1 MKEHLKQLV
10 RDSAPLQGRNVAREY
25 LQSRILGAVQRAGAM
40 TSLAFQGGTCLRFV
54 YGLPRYSEDL
64 DFALEGDRS
73 SYDLRAYLRA
83 VRSELG
89 AENYRVEL
97 SLREQKTV
105 NSGVVRLPGILYE
118 VGLSPHA
125 SEVLAVRVEVDT
137 RPPAGAGMEIH
148 LVRRHVTLRLHC
160 HDRSSLLAGKVHA
173 VLQRPYAKRPIAGPA
188 LARELATRRRAS
200 GPATPS
206 FHGSCTGGHFV
217 PLARLPQ
224 KGRDWF
230 DLIWY
235 LSDPEWPPPNLDLL
249 NAALAQSG
257 WTGEALGPQTWRG
270 AIGQRLRELD
280 WARVVAD
287 VRPFLEQQHDVD
299 LIGEDSVARLLR

>member
-173 VLQRPYAKRPIAGPA
+173 VLQRPYAK
-188 LARELATRRRAS
+188 
-200 GPATPS
+200 
-206 FHGSCTGGHFV
+206 
-217 PLARLPQ
+217 
-224 KGRDWF
+224 GRDWF

-287 VRPFLEQQHDVD
+287 VRPFLEHQYDIE
-299 LIGEDSVARLLR
+299 LISEDSVARLLH